1 MQKSQGYQLFLFINT
16 TALSITIACIFL
28 ASTVALVTIKMSS
41 DIASSVINGPQSHS
55 IYLHLLKSANQSFI
69 SEDAIEEVAISD
81 LAFKFATS
89 ITPEDH
95 GHSLVENSL
104 YSPFSMAKFTS
115 LEKEQIIQLYQLSQQ
130 TYQWIN

>member
-89 ITPEDH
+89 ITPEDPRTFL
-95 GHSLVENSL
+95 GRELPL
-104 YSPFSMAKFTS
+104 FSMAKFTS

-130 TYQWIN
+130 TYQWINY